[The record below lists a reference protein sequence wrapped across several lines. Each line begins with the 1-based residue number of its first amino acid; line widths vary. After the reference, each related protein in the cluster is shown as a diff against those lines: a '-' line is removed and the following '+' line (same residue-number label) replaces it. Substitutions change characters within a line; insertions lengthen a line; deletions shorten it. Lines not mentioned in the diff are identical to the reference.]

1 MEVESVSVSR
11 RCISRIITDIGFNSA
26 EAQATHVAGAI
37 EGRMLRPGNI
47 VHMLSISRDTRTIGQ
62 NRDDIAAIAL
72 CALRNL
78 NHAVA
83 VIDPGG
89 RILLENTAFSELFAG
104 EAWAAELLDSLGP
117 AADGVD
123 RAGPREIGYRDGRI
137 FSVETVRVPQGLLVT
152 AKDISGHVAEKA
164 RAAEMA
170 RTDPITSLDNRLAF
184 RERLAALLTT
194 PDHPASAA
202 AVLIIDL
209 DRFRAVNDSL
219 GASVGDALLRIVAER
234 IRSAVGPADVVARF
248 GGDEFGIVQ
257 IGPPQPE
264 SAAALATRLVDLLGR
279 SYIVKGHLLNVGASI
294 GIALIPADG
303 RDTDQIL
310 KNADLALN
318 RAKQGGQGGSYR
330 FFETAMD
337 EQMQAHRGLELDFR
351 CALALREFA
360 LVYQP
365 QLNLDSKRITGFEAL
380 LRWHNPKRGLVS
392 PADFIPLAEEIGLI
406 VPIGEWVVRTAC
418 AEAVGWPQPLNV
430 AVNVSAVQFGS
441 PNLVPTILSALA
453 ESGLDPHRLELE
465 ITESVLLDDHRAALD
480 ALLRVRELG
489 VRVSMDDFGTGY
501 SSLSY
506 LRSFPFDKIKI
517 DQSFVR
523 GRSDDPSGVAIVR
536 AIAGLGRSLGMTT
549 LAEGVETVEQL
560 ARVTADGC
568 TDVQGYLISRPLP
581 PERIG
586 EFLQSYTETATAAA
600 AAQHRSRVT

>member
-1 MEVESVSVSR
+1 
-11 RCISRIITDIGFNSA
+11 
-26 EAQATHVAGAI
+26 
-37 EGRMLRPGNI
+37 
-47 VHMLSISRDTRTIGQ
+47 MLSVSRDTRTIGQ
-62 NRDDIAAIAL
+62 NEDDTAAIAL

-89 RILLENTAFSELFAG
+89 RILFENSTFSQLFAG
-104 EAWAAELLDSLGP
+104 EAWAAELLDWIS
-117 AADGVD
+117 AAMDGVD
-123 RAGPREIGYRDGRI
+123 RTRPREISRRDGRI

-152 AKDISGHVAEKA
+152 AEDISGRVAEKA
-164 RAAEMA
+164 RAAETA
-170 RTDPITSLDNRLAF
+170 RTDPITSLGNRLMF
-184 RERLAALLTT
+184 RERLAALLATL
-194 PDHPASAA
+194 DHPPSAA
-202 AVLIIDL
+202 AVLIFDL
-209 DRFRAVNDSL
+209 DRFKAINDSL
-219 GASVGDALLRIVAER
+219 GASVGDALLRAVAER
-234 IRSAVGPADVVARF
+234 VRSAVGPADGVARF

-257 IGPPQPE
+257 VGRLQPE
-264 SAAALATRLVDLLGR
+264 SAAALSKRLVDLLGR
-279 SYIVKGHLLNVGASI
+279 SYIVEGHLLNVGASI
-294 GIALIPADG
+294 GITLMPADG

-318 RAKQGGQGGSYR
+318 RAKQGGQGTFR
-330 FFETAMD
+330 FFETVMD
-337 EQMQAHRGLELDFR
+337 EQMQAHRSLELDFR
-351 CALALREFA
+351 RALALRELA

-365 QLNLDSKRITGFEAL
+365 QLNLESKRITGFEAL

-406 VPIGEWVVRTAC
+406 VPIGEWVIRTAC
-418 AEAVGWPQPLNV
+418 EEAVGWPQPLNV

-453 ESGLDPHRLELE
+453 ESGLDPRRLELE
-465 ITESVLLDDHRAALD
+465 ITESVLLGDHGAARD
-480 ALLRVRELG
+480 VLLRVRELG

-523 GRSDDPSGVAIVR
+523 GRSDDPSGMAIVR
-536 AIAGLGRSLGMTT
+536 AIAGLGQSLGMTT
-549 LAEGVETVEQL
+549 LAEGVETEEQL
-560 ARVTADGC
+560 ARVAADGC

-586 EFLQSYTETATAAA
+586 EFLQSYTETAPAAA
-600 AAQHRSRVT
+600 IAQHRSRVHVK